1 MPQVSRCVVLL
12 MSLVI
17 CESYLYPWVC
27 FVLPE
32 GSDDSGA
39 NREAVHE
46 PETVGTGRCGDPLFG
61 PE

>member
-1 MPQVSRCVVLL
+1 